1 MRCIL
6 AATDGSESAN
16 RAVDAAAQLAQRF
29 DATLL
34 IVNAVN
40 RDVLSTDELN
50 KYRQVEGISLGE
62 ALASMSSEILTQAE
76 RQARKHGLTSV
87 KTQSREGDP
96 AQAVME
102 IVREKSVDAVVV
114 GRRGRGQVAGLLLG
128 SISQKLVTLAPCMVI
143 VVP

>member
-16 RAVDAAAQLAQRF
+16 RAIDVAAQLAQRF

-87 KTQSREGDP
+87 KTQSREGDA
-96 AQAVME
+96 AQVVME
-102 IVREKSVDAVVV
+102 IVREKGVDAIVV